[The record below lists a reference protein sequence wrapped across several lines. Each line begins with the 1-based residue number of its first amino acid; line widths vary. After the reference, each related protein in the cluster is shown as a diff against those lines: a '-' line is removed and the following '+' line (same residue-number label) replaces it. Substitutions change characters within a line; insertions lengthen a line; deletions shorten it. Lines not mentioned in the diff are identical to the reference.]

1 MKVKIA
7 FWVLGIAAMLA
18 SCSNED
24 VLQETND
31 SEKNVTTITATLDKN
46 MNSRAADDQSDV
58 YMVSLTV
65 TTEPDGMGAM
75 IYYDEILKG
84 EDGKFTFSIPNLNS
98 GQKYSFVFF
107 AYNTAQEFYNIASL
121 KNVFVKELPCKREAY
136 ALATNLTPEE
146 ISQSGVQLKHAVA
159 KISMQTTVD
168 LTADDVIRL
177 HATAYK
183 HFNIFTNTARTDQ
196 EKRDVFVE
204 ARNNF
209 KAGDIIGSIYL
220 LGTEEPQT
228 VQIEYVGRSS
238 KKKITNVPVN
248 PNKHVILKGNF
259 KQVGITDANFS
270 VSFDENWES
279 NETKDF

>member
-24 VLQETND
+24 MLQETND

-46 MNSRAADDQSDV
+46 MNSRAADDQSEV
-58 YMVSLTV
+58 YRVMLTV
-65 TTEPDGMGAM
+65 FTEPDGMGTM
-75 IYYDEILKG
+75 IYRKEIPKG

-107 AYNTAQEFYNIASL
+107 AYNVQEGYDHASW
-121 KNVFVKELPCKREAY
+121 KDIFVMEELPCKKEAY
-136 ALATNLTPEE
+136 ALSTNLTPEE
-146 ISQSGVQLKHAVA
+146 ISQSGVLLKHIVA

-168 LTADDVIRL
+168 LTANDVIRL
-177 HATAYK
+177 HATAYR
-183 HFNIFTNTARTDQ
+183 HFNVITNTARTDKD
-196 EKRDVFVE
+196 KRDVFVE

-209 KAGDIIGSIYL
+209 SAGDIIGSIYL

-228 VQIEYVGRSS
+228 VQIEYVGRPS
-238 KKKITNVPVN
+238 KKMITNVPVN

-270 VSFDENWES
+270 VSLDENWGS